1 MREILFRGKR
11 VDNGEWIEG
20 SLVNNIFCRVD
31 TYAAVPYIIN
41 PDEYEEY
48 CCMEDIGELAVEVIP
63 ETVGQFTGLLDKSSD
78 KIFEGDIIEYPPQ
91 RKKFIVEFYNDCF
104 GARDKKDKR
113 TRIGSGDD
121 FIIIGNIHDNPEI
134 LT

>member
-1 MREILFRGKR
+1 MREILFRGFDEENKCWR
-11 VDNGEWIEG
+11 VGWYTRLVEG
-20 SLVNNIFCRVD
+20 ARKFDAIVCDEDGTLTR
-31 TYAAVPYIIN
+31 YYIHDDKTI
-41 PDEYEEY
+41 
-48 CCMEDIGELAVEVIP
+48 
-63 ETVGQFTGLLDKSSD
+63 GQFTGLNDKNGN

-121 FIIIGNIHDNPEI
+121 FIIIGNVYDNPE
-134 LT
+134 LMTAPKEATDGE